1 MRGSSFNGY
10 YVDKLQTKKIISRT
24 FDLIYCKFMFLYHL
38 YAFISYGIIT
48 MREDR
53 ILFVL

>member
-10 YVDKLQTKKIISRT
+10 YDDKLQTKKIISRT